1 MEYTELADYPLT
13 TGHVTEW
20 IPVVVDPDTGWRV
33 DHRPPS
39 HNQADHVR
47 RAALHSSAVVRP
59 GEWIGGVWQIAE
71 NLDPD
76 VLRRALNRWF
86 ARHEAFR
93 SLISRT
99 DDGTLVRTTTPPESI
114 DFTAQPV
121 GELHTSLRVY
131 QHLKNYFDA
140 TITPSRW
147 PHCVLATVDDPGRP
161 GFTVVFGADHS
172 VMDAYTQ
179 VLAISELT
187 SLYRAE
193 LAGRPAELPPSG
205 SFLDFCSLER
215 ERFEHIDF
223 EHPAVRTWLDYLAA
237 DDGDSPR
244 FGLPLT
250 EHPDRPNLR
259 VFQSSLSLQL
269 LDAERTAAF
278 DAACKAAGGK
288 AGNGVVGAFARAEAA
303 LTGREHV
310 RFVMPMHTR
319 SEERWATSAGWFV
332 GLMPVDV
339 ALPATSALSELLGS
353 VADAL
358 RRHRDVVPIPYPHLS
373 SIIENRTGR
382 GLPAPRYVLSYV
394 DVRYVPGADAWAEQN
409 AAVLRS
415 ECTAGDELYIW
426 ISRSHTGLFFSA
438 RFPSN
443 PVASANVFRLIAALR
458 EKLAEV
464 IDDTSDVA
472 AALSGHAV

>member
-1 MEYTELADYPLT
+1 
-13 TGHVTEW
+13 
-20 IPVVVDPDTGWRV
+20 WRA

-47 RAALHSSAVVRP
+47 RAAHHETTVVRP
-59 GEWIGGVWQIAE
+59 GEWIGGVWQIDE
-71 NLDPD
+71 DLDED
-76 VLRRALNRWF
+76 ALRRALRGWF
-86 ARHEAFR
+86 GRHEAFR
-93 SLISRT
+93 SLISHAE
-99 DDGTLVRTTTPPESI
+99 DGTLLRTTTPPESI
-114 DFTAQPV
+114 DFVAQSV
-121 GELHTSLRVY
+121 GKLTTSLRVY

-147 PHCVLATVDDPGRP
+147 PHCVLATVDNPAGP
-161 GFTVVFGADHS
+161 GFTIVFGADHS

-187 SLYRAE
+187 ELYRAE
-193 LAGRPAELPPSG
+193 RADRPARLTPS
-205 SFLDFCSLER
+205 SSYLDFCALER
-215 ERFEHIDF
+215 DQFEHIDF
-223 EHPAVRTWLDYLAA
+223 EHPAVRTWLDYLAE
-237 DDGDSPR
+237 DDGESPR

-250 EHPDRPNLR
+250 DRDARANLR

-269 LDAERTAAF
+269 LDVERTAAF

-288 AGNGVVGAFARAEAA
+288 AGNGVVGAFARAEAG
-303 LTGREHV
+303 LTGSDHV

-332 GLMPVDV
+332 GLMPVDL
-339 ALPATSALSELLGS
+339 ALPATSALSATLES

-358 RRHRDVVPIPYPHLS
+358 RRNRDVVPVPYPLLS
-373 SIIENRTGR
+373 SIVEERTGR

-394 DVRYVPGADAWAEQN
+394 DVRYVPGAAEWGEQN

-415 ECTAGDELYIW
+415 ECTADDELYIW
-426 ISRSHTGLFFSA
+426 ISRSHTGLYFSA

-458 EKLAEV
+458 EQLAEV
-464 IDDTSDVA
+464 IDHASDVPT
-472 AALSGHAV
+472 ALTGHAG